1 MAIKARNFKDARSQA
16 SSNPE
21 LVWWVFMR
29 LSGTF
34 LVVLTFFHLFNN
46 YIFQSELGWD
56 YDSVVYKYS
65 DITEKLYLLALLT
78 LGLAHG
84 TNGLRY
90 VIDDTTSRS
99 PQSRFWIKV
108 VSYTVIAAILIFGV
122 LALLIPPVPK
132 P

>member
-1 MAIKARNFKDARSQA
+1 MAIKARSFKDARSQA
-16 SSNPE
+16 KSNPE

-29 LSGTF
+29 LSGSF

-46 YIFQSELGWD
+46 YIIQSELGWD

-65 DITEKLYLLALLT
+65 DITEKLYLLALLS

-99 PQSRFWIKV
+99 PQARFWIKLI
-108 VSYTVIAAILIFGV
+108 SYTVIAAILVFGI

>member
-1 MAIKARNFKDARSQA
+1 MAIKARSFQDARAQA
-16 SSNPE
+16 KSNPE

-34 LVVLTFFHLFNN
+34 LVVLTFFHLFQN
-46 YIFQSELGWD
+46 YITVSELIWD
-56 YDSVVYKYS
+56 YDTVVFKYS
-65 DITEKLYLLALLT
+65 QMTEKLYLLALLL

-99 PQSRFWIKV
+99 PQARFWIKLA
-108 VSYTVIAAILIFGV
+108 SYTVIAAILVFGI
-122 LALLIPPVPK
+122 LALLIPPAP
-132 P
+132 

>member
-1 MAIKARNFKDARSQA
+1 MAIKARTFSDARAQA
-16 SSNPE
+16 KSNPE

-46 YIFQSELGWD
+46 YIIQSELGWD
-56 YDSVVYKYS
+56 YESVVYKYS

-99 PQSRFWIKV
+99 PQSRFWIKLI
-108 VSYTVIAAILIFGV
+108 SYTVIAAILIFGI

-132 P
+132 

>member
-1 MAIKARNFKDARSQA
+1 MAIKARSFKDARSQA
-16 SSNPE
+16 KSNPE

-29 LSGTF
+29 LSGAF
-34 LVVLTFFHLFNN
+34 LVLLTFFHLFNN
-46 YIFQSELGWD
+46 YIVISELDWT
-56 YDSVVYKYS
+56 YDAVLYS
-65 DITEKLYLLALLT
+65 YTSITEKLYLLALLT

-99 PQSRFWIKV
+99 PQARFWIKLLA
-108 VSYTVIAAILIFGV
+108 YTVIAAILVFGI

>member
-1 MAIKARNFKDARSQA
+1 MAIKARSFKDARSQA
-16 SSNPE
+16 KSNPE

-34 LVVLTFFHLFNN
+34 LVLLTFFHLFNN
-46 YIFQSELGWD
+46 YIIQSELGWD

-65 DITEKLYLLALLT
+65 DITEKLYLLALLS
-78 LGLAHG
+78 LGVAHG

-99 PQSRFWIKV
+99 PQARFWIKLT
-108 VSYTVIAAILIFGV
+108 SYTVIVAILVFGI

>member
-1 MAIKARNFKDARSQA
+1 MAIKARSFKDARSQA
-16 SSNPE
+16 KSNPE

-46 YIFQSELGWD
+46 YIIQSELGWD

-65 DITEKLYLLALLT
+65 DITEKLYLLALLS
-78 LGLAHG
+78 LGVAHG

-99 PQSRFWIKV
+99 PQSRFWIKLTL
-108 VSYTVIAAILIFGV
+108 YTVIAAILVFGI
-122 LALLIPPVPK
+122 LALLIPPAPK

>member
-1 MAIKARNFKDARSQA
+1 MAIKARSFKDARAQA
-16 SSNPE
+16 KSNPE

-46 YIFQSELGWD
+46 YIIQSELGWD
-56 YDSVVYKYS
+56 YDSVVYKYAETS
-65 DITEKLYLLALLT
+65 EKLYLLALLT

-90 VIDDTTSRS
+90 VVDDTTSRS
-99 PQSRFWIKV
+99 PQARFWIKTL
-108 VSYTVIAAILIFGV
+108 SYTVIAAILVFGI
-122 LALLIPPVPK
+122 LALLIPPAPK
-132 P
+132 

>member
-34 LVVLTFFHLFNN
+34 LVLLTFFHLFNN
-46 YIFQSELGWD
+46 YIVISELDWS
-56 YDSVVYKYS
+56 YTAVQYSYASV
-65 DITEKLYLLALLT
+65 TEKLYLLALLS
-78 LGLAHG
+78 LGMAHG

-99 PQSRFWIKV
+99 PQARFWIKLI
-108 VSYTVIAAILIFGV
+108 SYTVIAAILVFGV
-122 LALLIPPVPK
+122 LALFITPPPK
-132 P
+132 

>member
-1 MAIKARNFKDARSQA
+1 MAIKARSFKDARSQA
-16 SSNPE
+16 KSNPE

-46 YIFQSELGWD
+46 YIIQSELGWD

-65 DITEKLYLLALLT
+65 DITEKLYLLALLS
-78 LGLAHG
+78 LGVAHG
-84 TNGLRY
+84 SNGLRY
-90 VIDDTTSRS
+90 VIDDNTRS
-99 PQSRFWIKV
+99 PQARFWIKLT
-108 VSYTVIAAILIFGV
+108 SYTVIAAILVFGM

>member
-1 MAIKARNFKDARSQA
+1 MAIKARSFTDARSQA
-16 SSNPE
+16 KSNPE

-46 YIFQSELGWD
+46 YIIQSELGWD

-65 DITEKLYLLALLT
+65 DITEKLYLLALLS
-78 LGLAHG
+78 LGVAHG

-99 PQSRFWIKV
+99 PQARFWIKLT
-108 VSYTVIAAILIFGV
+108 SYTVIAAILVFGI
-122 LALLIPPVPK
+122 LALLIPPAPK
-132 P
+132 A